1 MKKNIALTVCLI
13 AILVC
18 GCTIPNIAGAYQ
30 EAEPVYRSTAKQSE
44 KTEKTVPT
52 ETATRSKTDD
62 NTQTKPSVVVAS
74 AFAAAQATPEKSIS
88 ESVKSR
94 PGFVPQLPPEE
105 AATPKTEQLKKEENV
120 RSEAFTV
127 VDAEKSEPLK
137 TYHVVI
143 GSFKKQSNAKGLQ
156 EKMRPQYAPVIVRNT
171 QGMYRVLLASYDDF
185 ASAKRQCKAVRS
197 QFYDVWILVGQK

>member
-1 MKKNIALTVCLI
+1 MKKNIVLTVCLI

-52 ETATRSKTDD
+52 ETATRSKTND
-62 NTQTKPSVVVAS
+62 NTQTRPSVVVAS
-74 AFAAAQATPEKSIS
+74 AFAAAQATPEKSTS

-156 EKMRPQYAPVIVRNT
+156 EKMRPQYGLSLFAIRRECIV
-171 QGMYRVLLASYDDF
+171 YYSFHIYDF
-185 ASAKRQCKAVRS
+185 VSAKRQCKAVRS